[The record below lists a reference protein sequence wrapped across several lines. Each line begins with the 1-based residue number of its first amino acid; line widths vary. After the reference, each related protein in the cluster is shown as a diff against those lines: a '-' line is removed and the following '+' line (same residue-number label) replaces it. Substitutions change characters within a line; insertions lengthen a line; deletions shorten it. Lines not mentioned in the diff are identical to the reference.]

1 MIDYQF
7 KEELIKTRERVED
20 LYSFEGFKA
29 SKFDQI
35 TTSISNDGPEGM
47 VTV

>member
-20 LYSFEGFKA
+20 LYSFEGFKVVLLF
-29 SKFDQI
+29 STF
-35 TTSISNDGPEGM
+35 N
-47 VTV
+47 